1 VRGRAGGGWK
11 VPDIELEAI
20 NPTLPCR
27 LQYWGK
33 RGHDGIRGSTR
44 TLTGWSRV
52 AGTTIKKAVKRILKV
67 ETDVIERA
75 NRSPV
80 HGRPDSGKKT

>member
-1 VRGRAGGGWK
+1 MARGERVGGLEGT
-11 VPDIELEAI
+11 DIELEAI

-27 LQYWGK
+27 LRYWGK
-33 RGHDGIRGSTR
+33 RGHDGIRGSAR

-52 AGTTIKKAVKRILKV
+52 AGTAIKKAVKRILKV

-75 NRSPV
+75 DQSPV
-80 HGRPDSGKKT
+80 YAT